1 MVDIE
6 NYIVDKLSKAL
17 KQQFSDIFVKSEYT
31 KNVSQ
36 FPCVLVQERTNTVYL
51 DSRDENIENHVN
63 LMYQIDI
70 FSNAIGNKKK
80 ECKDI
85 LKVVDDTMVNEG
97 FTRIMAEPID
107 NIEDAT
113 IYRYTAR
120 YQAIA
125 SKAIDGINYIY
136 RN

>member
-17 KQQFSDIFVKSEYT
+17 KLQFSDIFVKSEYT

-36 FPCVLVQERTNTVYL
+36 FPCVLIQERANTVYL

-70 FSNAIGNKKK
+70 FSNLDTGKKK
-80 ECKDI
+80 QCKDI
-85 LKVVDDTMVNEG
+85 LKVVDSTMANEG

-120 YQAIA
+120 YTAIA
-125 SKAIDGINYIY
+125 SKAIAGVNYIY